1 MYNARCQP
9 GYHALADHD
18 TGCPFA
24 AQLAADRGDRCDTW
38 RVQQTEDEQA
48 RRGCRGDDAKQ
59 RLRGTKQHG

>member
-24 AQLAADRGDRCDTW
+24 AQLAANRGDRCDTW

-48 RRGCRGDDAKQ
+48 RRGCRSDDAKQ
-59 RLRGTKQHG
+59 RLRGAKQHG